1 MTEIARCPI
10 CCWPLATTMEE
21 GCVIGNCSYR
31 PDPQD
36 SPAEYA
42 RVQRNRQAL
51 AEEGRGNL
59 VFRDEN
65 GNATTVLDTSN
76 LC

>member
-1 MTEIARCPI
+1 MTDIARCPI
-10 CCWPLATTMEE
+10 CCWPLAATMEQ
-21 GCVIGNCSYR
+21 GCVPGNCSYR
-31 PDPQD
+31 PDPHA

-59 VFRDEN
+59 VFRDES

-76 LC
+76 L